1 MNLSAVILAGGKSS
15 RMGRDKAF
23 LEYEGQTLL
32 ERQIALARAAGAGEI
47 FIAGRSDT
55 EYVRFDCLILHDRFQ
70 NAGPLAGI
78 ERALDSASA
87 SHLLVLA
94 VDLPG
99 MELNFLRR
107 LLSACRE
114 NLGAIPRIGSQI
126 EPLAAIYPKITQ
138 TLAEKLLRDR
148 IQRVISFAEHCVESN
163 LAQFVACG
171 KNEQGLFA
179 NWNSPGDVQVPVENE
194 NSGARS

>member
-23 LEYEGQTLL
+23 LEFEGKTLL

-55 EYVRFDCLILHDRFQ
+55 EYAGFDCLMLNDRFQ

-78 ERALDSASA
+78 ERALDSAST

-99 MELNFLRR
+99 LRLNFLRP

-114 NLGAIPRIGSQI
+114 NFGAIPRIGSQI
-126 EPLAAIYPKITQ
+126 EPLAAIYPKIVKP
-138 TLAEKLLRDR
+138 LAEKFLRDR
-148 IQRVISFAEHCVESN
+148 IYRVTTFAEHCVESN
-163 LAQFVACG
+163 LAQFVACSE
-171 KNEQGLFA
+171 NERELFA
-179 NWNSPGDVQVPVENE
+179 NWNSPGDVQVPVKN
-194 NSGARS
+194 AK